1 MLLLY
6 NFYFS
11 INLNTLQGYI
21 KYGEKKMPIVQIL
34 LIVLSAICFL
44 LLIAVGISFFISRK
58 SQKVMESVLVILTHP
73 ERAQIN
79 DATRVLN
86 TILADEIA
94 KINAG
99 FNTIKDSL
107 NNQIQT
113 VQELHKQLSEQNES
127 LVSTADT
134 ATQKVANMSQRLE
147 NTVTGLQNIVES
159 DSWESVINSADNF
172 TESLNDTLSKIDTTA
187 TEVNNRVNNIQA
199 QMTNWLE
206 SSKDLNNELN
216 TGFEAN
222 TNQMKS
228 LTAESETMRNALN
241 ELSTSVSNGFDS
253 IKTSASGYEDVLHT
267 NDKLMNDHLV
277 KLDAY
282 SKQVKKQ
289 LVAQTNTLINTANV
303 VAGQVQLAESSIDK
317 QTRKLTEAV
326 DTLMT
331 SATTTEASVRGVSN
345 ELSGLTNR
353 FNDEIKDFATSV
365 VSEIKTVSGV
375 ANVTLEN
382 TKSAANAFS
391 ESVKTMATGVRE
403 TLIEM
408 NTAHTQLSGQSQNL
422 IKLSADTTAQ
432 LQPLSE
438 LIEKYYAALPDL
450 SNTSLT
456 ANDNLNKI
464 VTNLNQ
470 DINLIKQAVADST
483 DAISE
488 SAAKLQDLAGQSRQQ
503 MIDLMSDYAK
513 AVNTMQTLNKQMMV
527 ARASAPMEA
536 IKATPQTAVAAV
548 SGTDFIKTVDFSK
561 LYELSMD
568 LTQAIGAEIP
578 DVVWK
583 KYHAGDTT
591 IFSKWLAKM
600 LNASDKKQIRE
611 LLKSDTIFRSQ
622 ASQFVRG
629 FDKIIEAGLHTDT
642 PDAVK
647 SKLLKTDL
655 GNIYTH
661 LKGK

>member
-1 MLLLY
+1 
-6 NFYFS
+6 
-11 INLNTLQGYI
+11 
-21 KYGEKKMPIVQIL
+21 
-34 LIVLSAICFL
+34 
-44 LLIAVGISFFISRK
+44 
-58 SQKVMESVLVILTHP
+58 MESVLAILTQP
-73 ERAQIN
+73 ERAQIT
-79 DATRVLN
+79 DAARVLN
-86 TILADEIA
+86 VILADEIA

-99 FNTIKDSL
+99 FRIIQETLQS
-107 NNQIQT
+107 QIQT
-113 VQELHKQLSEQNES
+113 AQTLHKQLSEQNDM
-127 LVSTADT
+127 LVNTADD
-134 ATQKVANMSQRLE
+134 ATKKVANMSQRLE
-147 NTVTGLQNIVES
+147 NTVGGLQNIVES
-159 DSWESVINSADNF
+159 ESWNTVAGSADNF
-172 TESLNDTLSKIDTTA
+172 SSSVNEILEKINTTTQDVNSRVDSINNQMSTWIESGKELNS
-187 TEVNNRVNNIQA
+187 
-199 QMTNWLE
+199 
-206 SSKDLNNELN
+206 ELN
-216 TGFEAN
+216 TNFENN

-228 LTAESETMRNALN
+228 LTEESETMKNALG
-241 ELSTSVSNGFDS
+241 ELSQSVTNGFEG
-253 IKTSASGYEDVLHT
+253 IKTSAAGYDEVLRT
-267 NDKLMNDHLV
+267 NDKLMNEHLV

-282 SKQVKKQ
+282 SKQAKKQ
-289 LVAQTNTLINTANV
+289 LVAQTNTLTNTANV
-303 VAGQVQLAESSIDK
+303 VASQVQLAEASIDK
-317 QTRKLTEAV
+317 QTRKLTDAV

-331 SATTTEASVRGVSN
+331 SATTTEASVRGVSS
-345 ELSGLTNR
+345 ELSGLTNH

-408 NTAHTQLSGQSQNL
+408 NTAHTQLSGQSQSL

-450 SNTSLT
+450 SQTSLET
-456 ANDNLNKI
+456 NDNLNKI
-464 VTNLNQ
+464 VANMDKN
-470 DINLIKQAVADST
+470 IAMIRQAVSDSVG
-483 DAISE
+483 AITE
-488 SAAKLQDLAGQSRQQ
+488 SSAQLENLAGQSRQQ

-527 ARASAPMEA
+527 ARASAPMDA
-536 IKATPQTAVAAV
+536 IKSAPRTAVAAA
-548 SGTDFIKTVDFSK
+548 SGVDFLKTVDFDK
-561 LYELSMD
+561 LHELSQD

-583 KYHAGDTT
+583 KYHDGDKS
-591 IFSKWLAKM
+591 IFSKWLSKM
-600 LNASDKKQIRE
+600 LAASDKKQIRD

-622 ASQFVRG
+622 AAQFVRG
-629 FDKIIEAGLHTDT
+629 FDKIVEAGLQTDT

-647 SKLLKTDL
+647 SKLLKTDV

>member
-1 MLLLY
+1 
-6 NFYFS
+6 
-11 INLNTLQGYI
+11 
-21 KYGEKKMPIVQIL
+21 MPITQVL
-34 LIVLSAICFL
+34 LIILCSICFL
-44 LLIAVGISFFISRK
+44 LLVALGISFFISHK
-58 SQKVMESVLVILTHP
+58 SQKVMESVLAILTQP
-73 ERAQIN
+73 ERAQIT
-79 DATRVLN
+79 DAARVLN
-86 TILADEIA
+86 VILADEIA

-99 FNTIKDSL
+99 FRVIQETL
-107 NNQIQT
+107 QNQIQT
-113 VQELHKQLSEQNES
+113 AEDLHRRLSEQNDA
-127 LVSTADT
+127 LVNTADD
-134 ATQKVANMSQRLE
+134 ATKKVANMSQRLE
-147 NTVTGLQNIVES
+147 NTVGGLQNIVDSES
-159 DSWESVINSADNF
+159 WNFVANSADRFSEN
-172 TESLNDTLSKIDTTA
+172 LNGMLEKIDTT
-187 TEVNNRVNNIQA
+187 TNDVNTRVDSIQN
-199 QMTNWLE
+199 QMTNWIE
-206 SSKDLNNELN
+206 SGRQLNDELN
-216 TGFEAN
+216 TNFENN
-222 TNQMKS
+222 TNQMKT
-228 LTAESETMRNALN
+228 LTDESETMRNTLG
-241 ELSTSVSNGFDS
+241 ELSQSVTNGFEG
-253 IKTSASGYEDVLHT
+253 IKTSAAGYDEVLRT
-267 NDKLMNDHLV
+267 NDKLMNEHLV

-282 SKQVKKQ
+282 SKQAKKQ
-289 LVAQTNTLINTANV
+289 LVAQTNTLTNTANV
-303 VAGQVQLAESSIDK
+303 VASQVQLAESSIDK
-317 QTRKLTEAV
+317 QTRKLTDAV
-326 DTLMT
+326 DALMT

-345 ELSGLTNR
+345 ELSGLTNH

-408 NTAHTQLSGQSQNL
+408 NTAHTQLSGQSQSL

-450 SNTSLT
+450 SKTSLDT
-456 ANDNLNKI
+456 NDNLNKI
-464 VTNLNQ
+464 VSNMDKNIT
-470 DINLIKQAVADST
+470 LIKQAVSDSVS
-483 DAISE
+483 AITE
-488 SAAKLQDLAGQSRQQ
+488 SSAQLEELAGQSRQQ

-513 AVNTMQTLNKQMMV
+513 AVNTLQTLNKQMMV
-527 ARASAPMEA
+527 ARATAPMDAIKSAP
-536 IKATPQTAVAAV
+536 QTMAVAAA
-548 SGTDFIKTVDFSK
+548 SGVDFLKTVDFDK
-561 LYELSMD
+561 LHELSMD

-583 KYHAGDTT
+583 KYHGGDKT

-600 LNASDKKQIRE
+600 LTASDKKQIRD

-647 SKLLKTDL
+647 SKLLKTDT
-655 GNIYTH
+655 GIIYTH

>member
-1 MLLLY
+1 
-6 NFYFS
+6 
-11 INLNTLQGYI
+11 
-21 KYGEKKMPIVQIL
+21 MPTTQIL
-34 LIVLSAICFL
+34 LIILCSMCFL
-44 LLIAVGISFFISRK
+44 LMIALGISFFISRK
-58 SQKVMESVLVILTHP
+58 SQKVMESVLMILTHP
-73 ERAQIN
+73 ERAQVT
-79 DATRVLN
+79 DAARVLN
-86 TILADEIA
+86 VILADEIA
-94 KINAG
+94 KINTG
-99 FNTIKDSL
+99 FKVIQDTL
-107 NNQIQT
+107 NNQIAAAQT
-113 VQELHKQLSEQNES
+113 LHQQLTEQNEI
-127 LVSTADT
+127 LVSTADN
-134 ATQKVANMSQRLE
+134 ATQKVSDMSQRLE
-147 NTVTGLQNIVES
+147 NTVSELQGVVDSES
-159 DSWESVINSADNF
+159 WAAVANSADNF
-172 TESLNDTLSKIDTTA
+172 TTNLNDTLSKIDATTND
-187 TEVNNRVNNIQA
+187 VNERINNIQN
-199 QMTNWLE
+199 QMATWIE
-206 SSKDLNNELN
+206 TGKELN
-216 TGFEAN
+216 TELNNGFDNN
-222 TNQMKS
+222 TNQMKT
-228 LTAESETMRNALN
+228 LTAESENMKNALT
-241 ELSTSVSNGFDS
+241 ELETSVANGFDS
-253 IKTSASGYEDVLHT
+253 IKTSAAGYDEVLQS

-282 SKQVKKQ
+282 SKQAKKQ
-289 LVAQTNTLINTANV
+289 LVSQTNTLINTANV
-303 VAGQVQLAESSIDK
+303 VAGQVQFAESSIDK

-353 FNDEIKDFATSV
+353 FNDEIKDFAVSV

-408 NTAHTQLSGQSQNL
+408 NAAHTQLSGQSQSL

-438 LIEKYYAALPDL
+438 LIEKYYSALPDL
-450 SNTSLT
+450 SETSVAT
-456 ANDNLNKI
+456 NDNLNKI
-464 VTNLNQ
+464 VSDMNQ
-470 DINLIKQAVADST
+470 NIALIKQAVADST
-483 DAISE
+483 GAIAE
-488 SAAKLQDLAGQSRQQ
+488 SAAKLEDLAGQSRQQ

-527 ARASAPMEA
+527 TRASAPMEA
-536 IKATPQTAVAAV
+536 IKATPTMAVAAA
-548 SGTDFIKTVDFSK
+548 SGSDFLKSLDFDR

-583 KYHAGDTT
+583 KYHAGDKT
-591 IFSKWLAKM
+591 IFAKWLAKM

-629 FDKIIEAGLHTDT
+629 FDKMIAGAEQTDT

-647 SKLLKTDL
+647 SKLLKTDV
-655 GNIYTH
+655 GNIYNH